1 MNTATTSTI
10 DSAATVPEHRG
21 PWLTTTDHKRI
32 GLLILGT
39 ASVIFLAMGLLAMTM
54 RTQLA
59 QPGMKVLTA
68 ARYDQFF
75 TIHGSGMIYL
85 AITPFAIGLG
95 VYLVPLQIGAP
106 SISWPRLSLFA
117 YWLYA
122 GGAAVMLSGFLTTQ
136 GAASAGWF
144 AYVPLSSSTYT
155 PGLGMD
161 YWIIGAALSA
171 VSMMILAS
179 AVLWTAFTMRTPQ
192 MTLMRVPVFTW
203 TMIVTCLM
211 AITAFPALLGA
222 LGIIAIGRVDP
233 GIFRYNAVNIG
244 YQHLFWFYGHP
255 VVYIMFFPFVGC
267 IAEVIATFSGRR
279 FFGYKGTVIALMLF
293 SAMSMSVW
301 GHHMFATGQVTN
313 DYYSVTST
321 LLLIP
326 AGMEYFGILGTLIG
340 GNIRFTTP
348 MLFALAFIPQFLIG
362 GITGIMLGS
371 PVLDYHLEDSYFV
384 VAHFHY
390 TLFAGSVFGFMA
402 GFYYWFPKAT
412 GYMLGDRLGK
422 LHFVLMVIGTNVTFL
437 PMFVLG
443 YLGMPRRVATY
454 PRHAGF
460 ATLNLIST
468 AGSYVIGISMVIL
481 LANVLLSLRRK
492 SAAPADPWGGPS
504 LEWATSSPPP
514 ALNFSEPLPEIR
526 TFAPLFD
533 AAPAPASPSPPPHE
547 PQAESV

>member
-1 MNTATTSTI
+1 MTTTTSPVAGP
-10 DSAATVPEHRG
+10 SPHGPLREG

-39 ASVIFLAMGLLAMTM
+39 AFVIFFAMGLLAMTM

-59 QPGMKVLTA
+59 QPGMKILTA
-68 ARYDQFF
+68 ARFDQFF

-85 AITPFAIGLG
+85 AITPFAIGIG
-95 VYLVPLQIGAP
+95 VYLVPLQVGAP
-106 SISWPRLSLFA
+106 SISWPRLCLFA

-122 GGAAVMLSGFLTTQ
+122 GGSAVMLSGFLTTQ

-161 YWIIGAALSA
+161 YWVIGAALSA
-171 VSMMILAS
+171 IAMIMLAS
-179 AVLWTAFTMRTPQ
+179 SVLWTAFSMRTPQ
-192 MTLMRVPVFTW
+192 MTLMRIPVFTW

-211 AITAFPALLGA
+211 TITAFPALLGA
-222 LGIIAIGRVDP
+222 LGIIAIGRGDP
-233 GIFRYNAVNIG
+233 GIFQYNAVNIA

-255 VVYIMFFPFVGC
+255 VVYVMFFPFVGC
-267 IAEVIATFSGRR
+267 VAEVISTFSGRR
-279 FFGYKGTVIALMLF
+279 FFGYKGTVISLMLF

-321 LLLIP
+321 LLMIP
-326 AGMEYFGILGTLIG
+326 AGLEYFGLLGTLIG
-340 GNIRFTTP
+340 GSIRFTTP
-348 MLFALAFIPQFLIG
+348 MLFALAFIPQFLVG

-402 GFYYWFPKAT
+402 GVYYWFPKAT
-412 GYMLGDRLGK
+412 GYMLGDKLGK
-422 LHFVLMVIGTNVTFL
+422 LHFVLMTIGTNVTFL

-454 PRHAGF
+454 PKHAGF

-468 AGSYVIGISMVIL
+468 AGSYVIGLSMLAFLANIL
-481 LANVLLSLRRK
+481 LSVRHKRR
-492 SAAPADPWGGPS
+492 ATADPWGGHS

-514 ALNFSEPLPEIR
+514 VLNFSGPLPEIR
-526 TFAPLFD
+526 SFAPLLD
-533 AAPAPASPSPPPHE
+533 AASSSASSNRSELSGEPA
-547 PQAESV
+547 

>member
-1 MNTATTSTI
+1 
-10 DSAATVPEHRG
+10 
-21 PWLTTTDHKRI
+21 
-32 GLLILGT
+32 
-39 ASVIFLAMGLLAMTM
+39 
-54 RTQLA
+54 
-59 QPGMKVLTA
+59 
-68 ARYDQFF
+68 
-75 TIHGSGMIYL
+75 
-85 AITPFAIGLG
+85 
-95 VYLVPLQIGAP
+95 
-106 SISWPRLSLFA
+106 
-117 YWLYA
+117 
-122 GGAAVMLSGFLTTQ
+122 MLSGFLTTQ